1 MEKEILEKIY
11 LLRKVK
17 PESSFVE
24 ETKQS
29 ILQGGAFFRDAKKE
43 SVISEEKQHSFFDAL
58 VNPVFQSRL
67 AVVGA
72 FAFLLVFGA
81 LSSNHFPF
89 EYDYGY
95 VYNPVIREDLRMVA
109 QDDEDAVEVATT
121 NQSLQNEFNKLK
133 NAYELIQRQVLG
145 TMIEEEKGVDSS
157 SLTDKEIVEYFIAKF
172 EEEDTEDTVQIM
184 GMLSVEEEKDEE
196 ESVLESLLEDLKEAY
211 EEEDYIKGFDI
222 IVERESIK

>member
-29 ILQGGAFFRDAKKE
+29 ILKGSASFTDTKKE
-43 SVISEEKQHSFFDAL
+43 SVISEEKQHSFFDVL
-58 VNPVFQSRL
+58 VAPVFQSRL

-89 EYDYGY
+89 EYEYGY
-95 VYNPVIREDLRMVA
+95 VYTPVIQEDVKMVA
-109 QDDEDAVEVATT
+109 EDDEDAVEIASRDA
-121 NQSLQNEFNKLK
+121 SLQNEFNKLK

-145 TMIEEEKGVDSS
+145 TMIEEESGVDSS
-157 SLTDKEIVEYFIAKF
+157 SLTDREIIEHFIAKF
-172 EEEDTEDTVQIM
+172 EEESPEDTVQIM
-184 GMLSVEEEKDEE
+184 GMLSVEEEKKDDD
-196 ESVLESLLEDLKEAY
+196 SVLDNLLEDLKEAY
-211 EEEDYIKGFDI
+211 KEEDYIRGFDI